1 MFSYLDYTHYLLLI
15 AVVYSLQL
23 RESKIQRERVEVS
36 LQQEHSRCEQLEKQL
51 SSSLQEKDKE
61 MEQLNTKLLNAQ
73 QKLKKGLPTLAEG
86 SNPGVDRMDKMQL
99 HFLKQAV
106 YHLLTDFHAEDQLR
120 AILSILDFGAQERKA
135 VYAKVEEKKK
145 ASRGLYM

>member
-1 MFSYLDYTHYLLLI
+1 M
-15 AVVYSLQL
+15 
-23 RESKIQRERVEVS
+23 
-36 LQQEHSRCEQLEKQL
+36 EHSLHQEQSRGQQLETQL
-51 SSSLQEKDKE
+51 SSSLLEKDKE
-61 MEQLNTKLLNAQ
+61 LEQLKSELQNAQ
-73 QKLKKGLPTLAEG
+73 EKQSLRGLDSPSLAEG
-86 SNPGVDRMDKMQL
+86 SNPGVDRMDIMQL

-145 ASRGLYM
+145 YSRGIYM

>member
-1 MFSYLDYTHYLLLI
+1 M
-15 AVVYSLQL
+15 
-23 RESKIQRERVEVS
+23 EVS

-51 SSSLQEKDKE
+51 SSSLLEKDKE
-61 MEQLNTKLLNAQ
+61 LEQLNTKLLKAQ
-73 QKLKKGLPTLAEG
+73 QKLKKGTPTTLAEG

-145 ASRGLYM
+145 SSRGLYM